1 MAWIWLPFTV
11 GILFALVY
19 TVIVSRQGRE
29 ITWNWWHR
37 LVSTLVSVLIG
48 VSVTLA
54 IFHYQQSLTRAK
66 ERARLVTVLE
76 SELSDELDYLTSG
89 EQTTI
94 TSQDKQYSFLITRL
108 HPQTLVDA
116 AKSGL
121 FDEVTTLNLF
131 RLSRKMEVY
140 DVEVEHVLHLVS
152 TSTPGSSYEWAQR
165 NMNESKAAIISDIGT
180 IRQVLKRK

>member
-1 MAWIWLPFTV
+1 MAWIWLPFAIGFFIT
-11 GILFALVY
+11 LVY
-19 TVIVSRQGRE
+19 TWIVSKQGRE

-37 LVSTLVSVLIG
+37 LISTLVSVLVGI
-48 VSVTLA
+48 SVTLA

-94 TSQDKQYSFLITRL
+94 TFQGKQYQFLLTKL

-121 FDEVTTLNLF
+121 FDEVTTINLF

-140 DVEVEHVLHLVS
+140 DLEVEHVLHLIS
-152 TSTPGSSYEWAQR
+152 TSAPNSSYQWAQR
-165 NMNESKAAIISDIGT
+165 NMDGTKVAIIRDIGT
-180 IRQVLKRK
+180 VRQVIKRK